1 MTHNISPHKYLVP
14 YSGPLSSSHESRIQ
28 AGLRPSHLTYFFFAS
43 LLLPQEFIL
52 LILLWI
58 RRRWIEYHFLSKLL
72 PSAIL
77 LQYYYLI
84 SVLCILQLRIPIHMS
99 SLVLEQGAGF
109 TNMISQANRETLTRD
124 PFPSLLLVAT
134 SVVSDDLG
142 CFIRVIPREVMDVSN
157 THELDMRYEGWLLR
171 IYLL

>member
-1 MTHNISPHKYLVP
+1 M
-14 YSGPLSSSHESRIQ
+14 
-28 AGLRPSHLTYFFFAS
+28 
-43 LLLPQEFIL
+43 
-52 LILLWI
+52 
-58 RRRWIEYHFLSKLL
+58 
-72 PSAIL
+72 
-77 LQYYYLI
+77 
-84 SVLCILQLRIPIHMS
+84 HMS

-157 THELDMRYEGWLLR
+157 THELDMRYEG
-171 IYLL
+171 